1 MLSPIPLIRRFLRG
15 LGLFSISRGA
25 LWAAYLFT
33 GWVGLAGLAGLTGC
47 SGGAGS
53 DLEVLPIQNYLEK
66 PGDFLGNR
74 YVLRA
79 QINEQLKWEK
89 GLGRVLAVVAEGH
102 DARLP
107 VFVPETVGG
116 NLHVGQRYEF
126 QVIIEQGG
134 LIYVDALRKY

>member
-1 MLSPIPLIRRFLRG
+1 MLS
-15 LGLFSISRGA
+15 
-25 LWAAYLFT
+25 
-33 GWVGLAGLAGLTGC
+33 GC
-47 SGGAGS
+47 SGSHRA
-53 DLEVLPIQNYLEK
+53 DVEALPIRNYLEK

-89 GLGRVLAVVAEGH
+89 GLGRVLAVLAEGSE
-102 DARLP
+102 ARLP
-107 VFVPETVGG
+107 IFVPEAVGE

-134 LIYVDALRKY
+134 LIYVEALQKY